1 MALAANGP
9 INLEGEAEGPPKQH
23 NGDANKEEMLTLH
36 PKGDVNMAENMAELI
51 ARISSLKRPRMMEL
65 ERIVQRSVSR
75 KLQELYSLPK
85 RYCDC

>member
-36 PKGDVNMAENMAELI
+36 PKGDVNMAELI
-51 ARISSLKRPRMMEL
+51 ARISSLKRPRMTEF
-65 ERIVQRSVSR
+65 ERIVQPSVRR
-75 KLQELYSLPK
+75 KLEELYSLPK